1 MIFPVQLRKYSMK
14 FRVTVD
20 IICTATIF
28 ARRLRSYLQCVAVE
42 EKRQQ
47 QQQVV
52 GGRRTISFYFKYPR
66 RTERII
72 PELQR
77 AAAVVETN
85 ELEFKNIL
93 DDDDEL
99 GVRYNRDPKHLR
111 RPRDR

>member
-1 MIFPVQLRKYSMK
+1 M
-14 FRVTVD
+14 VD
-20 IICTATIF
+20 ITCTATIL

-52 GGRRTISFYFKYPR
+52 GRRRTISFYFKYPC
-66 RTERII
+66 RTQRII

-85 ELEFKNIL
+85 KLEFENIL